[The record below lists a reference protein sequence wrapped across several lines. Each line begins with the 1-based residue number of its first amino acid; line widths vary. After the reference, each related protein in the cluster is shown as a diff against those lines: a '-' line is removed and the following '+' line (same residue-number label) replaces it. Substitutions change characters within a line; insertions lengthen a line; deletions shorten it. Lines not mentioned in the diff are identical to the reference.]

1 MQRYI
6 IFNKNSKILITKSL
20 QSIDSNEFQSII
32 TCDNETF
39 KQIDFSL
46 LFNDKNKENTLLL
59 CDKIS
64 VEEVFAIST
73 QSLYHVFAAG
83 GIIENDERELLFMW
97 RNNCWDLPKGHCEKS
112 ESFESAAKREVMEET
127 GITQPVIESFFD
139 ITYHTYYMHGR
150 QELKHTYW
158 YKMHSSNL
166 ENLTPQTEEGISKL
180 IWVKKEK
187 LPSIFENTY
196 PNIKLL
202 MEKINF

>member
-1 MQRYI
+1 MQKYI
-6 IFNKNSKILITKSL
+6 IFNKKSKILITKSS
-20 QSIDSNEFQSII
+20 QTIDSKEFQNVI
-32 TCDNETF
+32 TCDNENF
-39 KQIDFSL
+39 KRIDFSL
-46 LFNDKNKENTLLL
+46 LFNEENKENTLLL

-83 GIIENDERELLFMW
+83 GIIENDDKELLFMW
-97 RNNCWDLPKGHCEKS
+97 RNDCWDLPKGHCEKG
-112 ESFESAAKREVMEET
+112 ESFATAAKREVMEET

-139 ITYHTYYMHGR
+139 ITYHTYCMHGR

-166 ENLTPQTEEGISKL
+166 ENLIPQTEEGISKL

-187 LPSIFENTY
+187 LPSILENTY

-202 MEKINF
+202 MEKIKF